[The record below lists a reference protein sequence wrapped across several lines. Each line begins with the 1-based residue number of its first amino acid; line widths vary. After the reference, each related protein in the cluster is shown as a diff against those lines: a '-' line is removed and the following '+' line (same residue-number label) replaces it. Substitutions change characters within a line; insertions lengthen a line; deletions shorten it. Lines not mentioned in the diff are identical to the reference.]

1 MKARTDNPKQVFHHA
16 ASGSV
21 GRVGLVLI
29 TVNTDSSVYSGIAM
43 RPMIEGIILTK
54 LPIVEGST
62 VFNVWRTPP
71 VTPVMYFR
79 AFNLTNEKE
88 FLRGEQCQNEHI

>member
-1 MKARTDNPKQVFHHA
+1 MVFI
-16 ASGSV
+16 SV
-21 GRVGLVLI
+21 CALF
-29 TVNTDSSVYSGIAM
+29 SVFSGIAM

-62 VFNVWRTPP
+62 VFSVWRTPP

-88 FLRGEQCQNEHI
+88 FLRGEQWQNEHV